1 MPKKKKTMMGG
12 LEPVSIKETVD
23 GAKKLFKGFFP
34 SQQEKTELKQKKVEA
49 LGKEIEALQTERKL
63 NLEIQRLK
71 NKLKEEKRIF

>member
-1 MPKKKKTMMGG
+1 MTKKKKTMMGE

-23 GAKKLFKGFFP
+23 GAKKLIKSFFP
-34 SQQEKTELKQKKVEA
+34 NQEEKTEMKKKKVEA

-63 NLEIQRLK
+63 NQEIERLK